1 MQGSKYQE
9 AGILGTI
16 IPCFTKERTEDWR
29 GGEEWGVEGRGRE
42 GRRRKE
48 RREVHAL
55 KRVMV
60 CNEQLF

>member
-1 MQGSKYQE
+1 
-9 AGILGTI
+9 LGTI